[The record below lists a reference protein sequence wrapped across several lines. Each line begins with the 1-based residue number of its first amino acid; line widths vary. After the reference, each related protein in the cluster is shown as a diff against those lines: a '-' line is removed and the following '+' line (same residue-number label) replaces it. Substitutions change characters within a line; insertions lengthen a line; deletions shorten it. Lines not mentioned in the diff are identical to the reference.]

1 MPLGIVMNIIDL
13 PATWTG
19 KYSMTITS
27 ILTMSW
33 FICDANYC
41 HGEPAN
47 DELFTTG
54 SRDTTEL

>member
-1 MPLGIVMNIIDL
+1 MNIIDL

-27 ILTMSW
+27 ILTMSR